1 MMRNKPRLTRDEWK
15 ASRAAAAA
23 ANASLDRVIELDAF
37 DESANIAASTKL
49 LEALRREHS
58 NAA

>member
-23 ANASLDRVIELDAF
+23 ANASLDRIIEQDHF
-37 DESANIAASTKL
+37 DESANVAASAKL
-49 LEALRREHS
+49 LEMLQREHPH
-58 NAA
+58 AA